1 MSQIRVT
8 CREGA
13 YPVEVGLGQ
22 THRLKQLL
30 GRSVGSGRLFVIC
43 DAQWYALHG
52 ERFLKGNGFPTKRT
66 IVTVIPPGERSK
78 SDRSLSELY
87 DYLLSEG
94 IERGDFILACGG
106 GVTSDLAGYAA
117 ATLLRG
123 IPWGVVSTTLIG
135 MADAAIGGK
144 TGINHGRGK
153 NLIGAFWQPKFVWCD
168 LEYLYTLPQR
178 HMVSGLGELVK
189 CAGLAGG
196 RFPGDMA
203 SFMATGNLYDL
214 RRLEPLLRRAA
225 AFKASVVSRD
235 ERDAGLRLQLN
246 YGHTIG
252 HAIERAVGY
261 RGLLHGEAV
270 ILGMAAALQLGQLV
284 GVAEKRPMTEF
295 AALVDEYV
303 KRVPRRK
310 IDELR
315 VLAGLAA
322 DKKRRGGTPRFV
334 LLKRPGRVVIADDIP
349 RRQIVAA
356 VQQML
361 AKYSQTGGSH
371 G

>member
-13 YPVEVGLGQ
+13 YPVEVGLKQ
-22 THRLKQLL
+22 THILKQLL

-52 ERFLKGNGFPTKRT
+52 ERFLKRAGFPRKRT

-78 SDRSLSELY
+78 SARCLAGLY
-87 DYLLSEG
+87 DCLLSG
-94 IERGDFILACGG
+94 RIERGDFILACGG

-123 IPWGVVSTTLIG
+123 IPWGVVSTTLVG
-135 MADAAIGGK
+135 MVDAAIGGK

-153 NLIGAFWQPKFVWCD
+153 NLIGAFWPPKFVWSD
-168 LEYLYTLPQR
+168 LEYLYTLPRR
-178 HMVSGLGELVK
+178 HMVAGLGELVK
-189 CAGLAGG
+189 SAGLTGK
-196 RFPGDMA
+196 RFPREI
-203 SFMATGNLYDL
+203 SSLMATGDLYDM
-214 RRLEPLLRRAA
+214 RRLEPLVRRAA

-235 ERDAGLRLQLN
+235 ERDNGVRQQLN
-246 YGHTIG
+246 YGHTVG
-252 HAIERAVGY
+252 HAIERGTGY

-270 ILGMAAALQLGQLV
+270 ILGMAAALQLGQMV
-284 GVAEKRPMTEF
+284 GIAEERHTTEF
-295 AALVDEYV
+295 AALVDECV
-303 KRVPRRK
+303 TWVPRRR

-315 VLAGLAA
+315 VLEGLAV
-322 DKKRRGGTPRFV
+322 DKKRRGGSIRFV
-334 LLKRPGRVVIADDIP
+334 LLKRPGRAVIADDVP
-349 RRQIVAA
+349 RKLIVAA
-356 VQQML
+356 VQRML
-361 AKYSQTGGSH
+361 AKYNQTGGSH